1 MKLLFFLAFILPAA
15 AQFRD
20 LATDRHAT
28 RILFTTNLTLA
39 GEDRND
45 DSKLIEAD
53 ATGKLR
59 TYLSIKPDW
68 IPGDRAPL
76 NFPTLRFP
84 VLSSDGLTVG
94 WTATRTCIGGS
105 GCLGVERAMG
115 YVRHGR
121 CGSAGER
128 CETAHPGYAR
138 LSANGLWAAFLNPT
152 SMVRRYGVRRA
163 NLETGALDDS
173 PDFRPGIYD
182 IANRMITDTG
192 SVVSGAQPP
201 GVSVH
206 PLGLLAHVVPAPW
219 NLTTVTVSPDG
230 RFAVG
235 QTQHEVPVLGIVELA
250 TGWSAPYIEA
260 FEGATRPAFTDDGQT
275 LMFLSGA
282 NWEDRNVTLA
292 VQVWTIDLPTG
303 VLRQWTAEPSG
314 IRDAAISGNGQTV
327 IAATGDGR
335 LLRIDGLTLEV
346 AELARAAEA
355 VGPLPTTAARLS
367 RYSLNGTGLDR
378 VRLNFNGQPVEI
390 LARSPARIDFLFPA
404 SAPLGSGRLE
414 LSVEAGPF
422 QPQSITVDLLEAYP
436 EFVVTNGLA
445 TGVRADLSP
454 ISDANPVQPGETVTL
469 RMLGLGPV
477 DSSGKVM
484 TQLELADG
492 STELTAFP
500 PIEIISATADP
511 DSPGLYLLKA
521 RVPNRVYTR
530 SPVYWYIRIA
540 GDERYW
546 PMAMLPVKTQ

>member
-1 MKLLFFLAFILPAA
+1 LKLLLALALVLPAA

-20 LATDRHAT
+20 LVTDRHAT

-39 GEDRND
+39 GDEPND
-45 DSKLIEAD
+45 ESKLIELD
-53 ATGKLR
+53 STGKLR
-59 TYLSIKPDW
+59 TYLSIKPEW

-76 NFPTLRFP
+76 NFPSLRFP
-84 VLSSDGLTVG
+84 VLSSDGLTVA

-105 GCLGVERAMG
+105 GCLAVERAMG
-115 YVRHGR
+115 HVRYGR

-128 CETAHPGYAR
+128 CETAHPGYVR
-138 LSANGLWAAFLNPT
+138 LSANGRWAAFLNPN
-152 SMVRRYGVRRA
+152 SMVRRYGMRRL
-163 NLETGALDDS
+163 NLETGATDDS

-182 IANRMITDTG
+182 LANRMIADDG

-201 GVSVH
+201 GVFVH
-206 PLGLLAHVVPAPW
+206 PPGLLPHVVPAPW
-219 NLTTVTVSPDG
+219 NLTSVTVSSDG

-235 QTQHEVPVLGIVELA
+235 QTQHETPVLGIVELA
-250 TGWSAPYIEA
+250 TGWYAPYIEA
-260 FEGATRPAFTDDGQT
+260 FEGATSPAFTDDGQT

-303 VLRQWTAEPSG
+303 VLRQWTVEPSG

-335 LLRIDGLTLEV
+335 LLRIDGLTLE
-346 AELARAAEA
+346 ATELARAADA
-355 VGPLPTTAARLS
+355 SSDITGPAARLS
-367 RYSLNGTGLDR
+367 RYSLTGTGLDR
-378 VRLNFNGQPVEI
+378 VKLTFEGQPVEI
-390 LARSPARIDFLFPA
+390 LSQSPSAIEFIFPA
-404 SAPLGSGRLE
+404 AAELGSGPLE
-414 LSVEAGPF
+414 LSVAASPF
-422 QPQSITVDLLEAYP
+422 QPQSITVDLKEAYP
-436 EFVVTNGLA
+436 EFIVQNGLA
-445 TGVRADLSP
+445 TGARADGSP
-454 ISDANPVQPGETVTL
+454 ISDANPVQPGETITL
-469 RMLGLGPV
+469 HMRGLGPI

-492 STELTAFP
+492 STELTYFP
-500 PIEIISATADP
+500 PVEIISAAADP
-511 DSPGLYLLKA
+511 ARPGLYLLRA

-546 PMAMLPVKTQ
+546 PMAMLPVQTQ